1 MMRFIAPAGTP
12 IGAAD
17 LLAGLS
23 AGMFSGASG
32 SKFRELL
39 SDRSN
44 CRHVWLTSSGR
55 AAMSLALEAM
65 QRIADPRRRQV
76 VIAGYTCYSVPAA
89 VERAG
94 LEIRLCDVDPKNLS
108 MRTEDLRKFD
118 FSKVLCIVSANLYGM
133 PNNLLELEQF
143 AADRGVFLLDDAA
156 QSLGARLEGRP
167 AGGFGDVGLYSFD
180 KGKNITTM
188 QGGALA
194 SRHAHLA
201 TKITELLDRWPA
213 PSLPSTLA
221 YAAKL
226 SIYSMLLK
234 PAFYGITQKL
244 PFLGLGRTPYELTCP
259 QTQLSECLSGLGLR
273 LARKLDDINRNR
285 QQNALR
291 LREHLEDIPGVKLID
306 EVPGSECVY
315 SRFPIRILDPTARN
329 SILEGFRRAGIG
341 ATCSY
346 PNALADVPE
355 LSGKLR
361 PEDAYQP
368 GARAIAHTIV
378 TLPTHAYCP
387 RDLGERA
394 RNVLLNSFPH

>member
-1 MMRFIAPAGTP
+1 
-12 IGAAD
+12 
-17 LLAGLS
+17 
-23 AGMFSGASG
+23 
-32 SKFRELL
+32 
-39 SDRSN
+39 
-44 CRHVWLTSSGR
+44 
-55 AAMSLALEAM
+55 MSLALEAM